1 VEAKTAKTVIAVSDV
16 PMLETPDG
24 VMRDSV
30 LVDASTGAHDMTA
43 GIVWVQ
49 PNATIHEDS
58 HDFDEVYYVIR
69 GEAEVVIED
78 IPQRMEAG
86 NVVLIPAHKR
96 HHVRNTTDEV
106 FQIFWCIAT
115 GWETLRQISNEMGT
129 WPVVDATTGW
139 HLS

>member
-1 VEAKTAKTVIAVSDV
+1 MATQTVISITDV
-16 PMLETPDG
+16 DMLESPDG

-30 LVDASTGAHDMTA
+30 FVSASTGSKDMTA

-69 GEAEVVIED
+69 GEADVVVED
-78 IPQRMEAG
+78 VPHRMRAG

-96 HHVRNTTDEV
+96 HRVHNPTEEV
-106 FQIFWCIAT
+106 FEIFWCLST
-115 GWETLRQISNEMGT
+115 GWENLQQIQEELGT
-129 WPVVDATTGW
+129 WPVVDSTTGW
-139 HLS
+139 HLD